1 MFLTIYVWAEVRREK
16 RKTLTPETWH
26 HIKELF
32 EAALERAPDERPA
45 FLDHAC
51 DGDESLRSEVESL
64 LTSYEEGESFMER
77 PAVALAAE
85 SLAGSRS
92 ESLIGQAIG
101 HYQVI
106 REIGRGGMGEVYL
119 VQDHRLGRSVALK
132 LLPSLFTKDEDRL
145 RRFEQEARTASALNH
160 PNVCVIHEVGETAD
174 DRHYIAMEYVDGET
188 LRQVMTSRRMRL
200 DEVLEVAVQTASGLA
215 AAHEVGIVH
224 RDIKPE
230 NIMLRRDGYVKVL
243 DFGLAKLTEQEA
255 ADVGAPAG
263 ARLKTD
269 TGVVMGT
276 SSYMSPEQARGLA
289 VDARTDIWSLGVV
302 IYEMVTGEAPFKG
315 DTTSDVIVSI
325 LDREPQPLEHCRPA
339 VPAELQE
346 IVSKTL
352 RKSREERYQTIE
364 ELAGKLKSLKQELE
378 YAARNETAG
387 ELANR
392 TSKQVKR
399 LTSSAYLISG
409 IKRHQKAV
417 ALTVAMLIT
426 VLAASAYFQ
435 FARSHQTIDSLAAL
449 PFLNVGADPNT
460 EYLSDGITESLI
472 NSLSQLPDLKVIS
485 FSSVTRYR
493 GQQIDPQA
501 VARALGVRAL
511 LVGKVTQRGDDLL
524 VSAELVDTRDNR
536 HIWGEQYTRKLSGLV
551 ALQKEISRGVS
562 DKLRLQLSGEQKER
576 LTKRYTEST
585 EAYQLY
591 LKGRYHWNKWT
602 PEGWQKSIGYF
613 QQAIEKDPS
622 YALAYVGVSNAY
634 AALGFFDVMLPREAR
649 PKAEEAAVKALEIDD
664 TLGEAH
670 AALGVVK
677 YSYDWDWAAAER
689 ELKRAIELNPND
701 EVAHTVYAYY
711 LHSMG
716 RANEGLA
723 EMKRA
728 YELNPL
734 SIRINS
740 GLGDMLA
747 FAHAHRQ
754 YDQAIAQFR
763 KTIELEPAQWILGS
777 IYWHLG
783 AVYEK
788 KGMHVEAIAEYQ
800 KGMNLDGDSDLAAA
814 LEQDYKTSGFIEAK
828 RVMLQKNLQKMR
840 EASKQKRVPPLGF
853 AFIYAELGEKE
864 QAFEWLEKA
873 YEERSSAL
881 VHLGNG
887 LVCTCDVLRS
897 DPRFADLLRRIG
909 LPPP

>member
-1 MFLTIYVWAEVRREK
+1 M
-16 RKTLTPETWH
+16 TPERWH
-26 HIKELF
+26 RVKEIF
-32 EAALERAPDERPA
+32 ETALECAPGERPA
-45 FLDHAC
+45 FLTQVC

-64 LTSYEEGESFMER
+64 LASYDGGESFMER
-77 PAVALAAE
+77 SAMALAAE
-85 SLAGSRS
+85 TLAGSQG
-92 ESLIGQAIG
+92 EFLVGQTIG
-101 HYQVI
+101 HYQVT
-106 REIGRGGMGEVYL
+106 REIGSGGMGEVYL
-119 VQDHRLGRSVALK
+119 AQDTRLGRHVALK
-132 LLPSLFTKDEDRL
+132 LLPTLFTTDNDRL

-160 PNVCVIHEVGETAD
+160 PNVCVIHEVGETEEGH
-174 DRHYIAMEYVDGET
+174 HYIAMEYVEGET
-188 LRQVMTSRRMRL
+188 LRQHMTSTRMEL
-200 DEVLEVAVQTASGLA
+200 SNVIDVAVQIASALK
-215 AAHEVGIVH
+215 AAHEVGVMH

-243 DFGLAKLTEQEA
+243 DFGLAKLTEQRA
-255 ADVGAPAG
+255 ADLAAPAG
-263 ARLKTD
+263 ARVKTD
-269 TGVVMGT
+269 TGLVMGT

-289 VDARTDIWSLGVV
+289 VDGRTDIWSLGVV
-302 IYEMVTGEAPFKG
+302 LYEMVTGEAPFKG
-315 DTTSDVIVSI
+315 ETTSDVIVSI

-352 RKSREERYQTIE
+352 SKSREERYQTIE

-378 YAARNETAG
+378 YAARSETAG

-392 TSKQVKR
+392 TGKQVKR
-399 LTSSAYLISG
+399 LMSSAEYLISG
-409 IKRHQKAV
+409 IRRHQKAV

-435 FARSHQTIDSLAAL
+435 LARSNKTIDSLAAL
-449 PFLNVGADPNT
+449 PFVNVGADPNS

-472 NSLSQLPDLKVIS
+472 NSLSQLPNLKVIS
-485 FSSVTRYR
+485 FSSVSRYR

-501 VARALGVRAL
+501 VARDLGVRAL
-511 LVGKVTQRGDDLL
+511 LVGKVMQRGDDLL
-524 VSAELVDTRDNR
+524 VSAELVDTLDNS
-536 HIWGEQYTRKLSGLV
+536 HIWGEQYNRKLSGLL
-551 ALQKEISRGVS
+551 ALQKEISREISG
-562 DKLRLQLSGEQKER
+562 KLRQQLSGEQKER

-602 PEGWQKSIGYF
+602 PDGWQKSIEYF

-622 YALAYVGVSNAY
+622 YALAYVGVANAHS
-634 AALGFFDVMLPREAR
+634 ALGFFDVMLPREAL
-649 PKAEEAAVKALEIDD
+649 PKAEEAALKALEIDD

-670 AALGVVK
+670 AALGGVK
-677 YSYDWDWAAAER
+677 YLYDWDWAAAER

-711 LHSMG
+711 LHSMN
-716 RANEGLA
+716 RADEGLA

-728 YELNPL
+728 YELDPL

-754 YDQAIAQFR
+754 YDEAIEQFR
-763 KTIELEPAQWILGS
+763 KIIELEPAQWALEGA
-777 IYWHLG
+777 YWHLG

-788 KGMHVEAIAEYQ
+788 KGMYVEAIAEYQ
-800 KGMNLDGDSDLAAA
+800 KSMKLSGDSDLAAA
-814 LEQDYKTSGFIEAK
+814 FEQDYKASGFSEAK
-828 RVMLQKNLQKMR
+828 RVVMQKNLQKLG
-840 EASKQKRVPPLGF
+840 EASKRGRVPPLHF
-853 AFIYAELGEKE
+853 AFIYADLGEKE

-881 VHLGNG
+881 VHLGDG
-887 LVCTCDVLRS
+887 TACTCDALRS

>member
-1 MFLTIYVWAEVRREK
+1 MGNHNK
-16 RKTLTPETWH
+16 MTPERWQSV
-26 HIKELF
+26 KELF
-32 EAALERAPDERPA
+32 EYALERAPEERSA
-45 FLDHAC
+45 FLEQAC
-51 DGDESLRSEVESL
+51 DGDESLRGEVQSL
-64 LTSYEEGESFMER
+64 LASYEEGESFMEK
-77 PAVALAAE
+77 PAVASAAE

-92 ESLIGQAIG
+92 ESLIGQTIG
-101 HYQVI
+101 HYQVV
-106 REIGRGGMGEVYL
+106 REIGSGGMGEVYL
-119 VQDHRLGRSVALK
+119 AQDTRLGRSVALK
-132 LLPSLFTKDEDRL
+132 LLPNLFTRDEDRL
-145 RRFEQEARTASALNH
+145 SRFEQEAHAASALNH
-160 PNVCVIHEVGETAD
+160 PNVCVIYEVGETEY
-174 DRHYIAMEYVDGET
+174 DRHYMAMEYVEGVT
-188 LRQVMTSRRMRL
+188 LRQHMTEARL
-200 DEVLEVAVQTASGLA
+200 KLGEVLDVAVQVASGLA
-215 AAHEVGIVH
+215 AAHEVGVVH

-230 NIMLRRDGYVKVL
+230 NIMMRRDGYVKVL

-255 ADVGAPAG
+255 PDGAAPAG
-263 ARLKTD
+263 SRVKTD

-276 SSYMSPEQARGLA
+276 SSYMSPEQARGLS
-289 VDARTDIWSLGVV
+289 VDGRTDIWSLGVV

-325 LDREPQPLEHCRPA
+325 LDREPQPLEHFGSA

-352 RKSREERYQTIE
+352 SKSREERYQTIE
-364 ELAGKLKSLKQELE
+364 ELAAKLKSLKQELE

-387 ELANR
+387 QLANR
-392 TSKQVKR
+392 TGKQVKR
-399 LTSSAYLISG
+399 LTSSAKYLISG

-426 VLAASAYFQ
+426 VLAASAYFR
-435 FARSHQTIDSLAAL
+435 FARSNKTIDSLAAL
-449 PFLNVGADPNT
+449 PFVNVDADPNT

-472 NSLSQLPDLKVIS
+472 NSLSHLPNLKVIS
-485 FSSVTRYR
+485 FSSVSRYR
-493 GQQIDPQA
+493 EQQIDPQA
-501 VARALGVRAL
+501 VARDLGVRAL

-524 VSAELVDTRDNR
+524 VSAELVDTLDNS
-536 HIWGEQYTRKLSGLV
+536 HIWGEQYNRKLSGLL
-551 ALQKEISRGVS
+551 ALQKEISREIS
-562 DKLRLQLSGEQKER
+562 DKLRQRLSGEQKER

-602 PEGWQKSIGYF
+602 PAGWQKSIEYF

-622 YALAYVGVSNAY
+622 YALAYVGVANAY
-634 AALGFFDVMLPREAR
+634 AALGFFDVMIPREAA
-649 PKAEEAAVKALEIDD
+649 PKAEKAAVKALEIDD

-670 AALGVVK
+670 AALGGVK

-689 ELKRAIELNPND
+689 ELNRAIELNPND

-723 EMKRA
+723 EMKQA

-754 YDQAIAQFR
+754 YDQAIEQFR

-788 KGMHVEAIAEYQ
+788 KGMYVEAIAEYQ
-800 KGMNLDGDSDLAAA
+800 KGMNLSGDSDLAAA
-814 LEQDYKTSGFIEAK
+814 FEQSYKASGFREAK
-828 RVMLQKNLQKMR
+828 RVVMQKNLQKMR
-840 EASKQKRVPPLGF
+840 EASKRERVPPLPF

-881 VHLGNG
+881 VHLGDG
-887 LVCTCDVLRS
+887 IPCTCDALRS

-909 LPPP
+909 LPPL

>member
-1 MFLTIYVWAEVRREK
+1 M
-16 RKTLTPETWH
+16 TPERWH
-26 HIKELF
+26 RIKELF
-32 EAALERAPDERPA
+32 ESALERPPEERYA
-45 FLDHAC
+45 FLDRAC
-51 DGDESLRSEVESL
+51 DGDEFLRKEVESL
-64 LTSYEEGESFMER
+64 ITSHEQTGSFIDSPAYELGAELLTEDQAGKLVGQRIAHYEIL
-77 PAVALAAE
+77 AL
-85 SLAGSRS
+85 LGS
-92 ESLIGQAIG
+92 
-101 HYQVI
+101 
-106 REIGRGGMGEVYL
+106 GGMGEVYL
-119 VQDHRLGRSVALK
+119 AHDTRLGRKIALK
-132 LLPSLFTKDEDRL
+132 LLPTHFTTDKDRL
-145 RRFEQEARTASALNH
+145 RRFEQEAHAASTLSH
-160 PNVCVIHEVGETAD
+160 PNVCVIHEVGETED
-174 DRHYIAMEYVDGET
+174 DRHYIAMEYVEGVT
-188 LRQVMTSRRMRL
+188 LRQHMTDARL
-200 DEVLEVAVQTASGLA
+200 KLIEALDVAVQVASGLA
-215 AAHEVGIVH
+215 AAHEVGVTH

-243 DFGLAKLTEQEA
+243 DFGLAKLTEQPTIDVSTA
-255 ADVGAPAG
+255 VGA
-263 ARLKTD
+263 RVKTD

-315 DTTSDVIVSI
+315 ETTSDVIVSI
-325 LDREPQPLEHCRPA
+325 LDREPQPIEHCRPA
-339 VPAELQE
+339 IPTELQD

-352 RKSREERYQTIE
+352 SKSREERYQTIE

-392 TSKQVKR
+392 TDKQVKR
-399 LTSSAYLISG
+399 LTSSANYLIG
-409 IKRHQKAV
+409 AIKRHQKAV
-417 ALTVAMLIT
+417 ALAVAMLIF

-449 PFLNVGADPNT
+449 PFVNVDADPNT

-472 NSLSQLPDLKVIS
+472 NSLSQLPNLKVIS
-485 FSSVTRYR
+485 FSSVSRYR
-493 GQQIDPQA
+493 GQRIDPQA
-501 VARALGVRAL
+501 VARDLGVRAL
-511 LVGKVTQRGDDLL
+511 LVGKVTQRGDDLI
-524 VSAELVDTRDNR
+524 VSAELVDTLDNS
-536 HIWGEQYTRKLSGLV
+536 HIWGEQYNRKLSGLL
-551 ALQKEISRGVS
+551 ALQKEISREIS
-562 DKLRLQLSGEQKER
+562 DKLQLRVSGEQRER

-602 PEGWQKSIGYF
+602 PEGWQKSIEYF
-613 QQAIEKDPS
+613 QQAIEKDPG

-634 AALGFFDVMLPREAR
+634 NALGFFDVMLPREAW
-649 PKAEEAAVKALEIDD
+649 PKAKEAAVKALEIDD

-670 AALGVVK
+670 AALGSVK
-677 YSYDWDWAAAER
+677 YLYDWDWAAAER

-716 RANEGLA
+716 RADEGLA

-740 GLGDMLA
+740 GLADMLA

-754 YDQAIAQFR
+754 YDQAIEQFR

-788 KGMHVEAIAEYQ
+788 KGMYVEAIAEYQ
-800 KGMNLDGDSDLAAA
+800 KGMNLSGDSDLAAA
-814 LEQDYKTSGFIEAK
+814 FEQAYKASGFREAK
-828 RVMLQKNLQKMR
+828 RVVMQKNLKKMIEVSKR
-840 EASKQKRVPPLGF
+840 ERVPPLPF
-853 AFIYAELGEKE
+853 AFIHADLGEKE
-864 QAFEWLEKA
+864 PAFEWLEKA

-881 VHLGNG
+881 VHLGDG
-887 LVCTCDVLRS
+887 IACTCDALRS

>member
-1 MFLTIYVWAEVRREK
+1 V
-16 RKTLTPETWH
+16 TPERWQQV
-26 HIKELF
+26 KELF
-32 EAALERAPDERPA
+32 ESALERAPNERSA

-51 DGDESLRSEVESL
+51 DGYESLRSEVKSL
-64 LTSYEEGESFMER
+64 LASYEEGESFMER
-77 PAVALAAE
+77 PAVAMAAE
-85 SLAGSRS
+85 TLAGSRS
-92 ESLIGQAIG
+92 ESLVGQTIG
-101 HYQVI
+101 HYQVT
-106 REIGRGGMGEVYL
+106 REIGSGGMGEVYL
-119 VQDHRLGRSVALK
+119 AQDVKLGRKVALK
-132 LLPSLFTKDEDRL
+132 LLPTIFTADEDRL

-160 PNVCVIHEVGETAD
+160 PNVCVIYEVGETEEG
-174 DRHYIAMEYVDGET
+174 RHYIAMEYVDGVT
-188 LRQVMTSRRMRL
+188 LRQHMTEARL
-200 DEVLEVAVQTASGLA
+200 KLSEVLDVAAQVASGLA
-215 AAHEVGIVH
+215 AAHEVGVMH

-230 NIMLRRDGYVKVL
+230 NLMLRRDGYVKVL
-243 DFGLAKLTEQEA
+243 DFGLAKLTEQPT
-255 ADVGAPAG
+255 ADVTIAAG
-263 ARLKTD
+263 KRAKTD

-276 SSYMSPEQARGLA
+276 SSYMSPEQARGLS

-315 DTTSDVIVSI
+315 ETTSDVIVSI
-325 LDREPQPLEHCRPA
+325 LEREPQPLEHRRPA

-352 RKSREERYQTIE
+352 SKSREERYQTIE
-364 ELAGKLKSLKQELE
+364 ELSGNLKSLKQELE
-378 YAARNETAG
+378 YAARNETAD
-387 ELANR
+387 ELA
-392 TSKQVKR
+392 TPTGQQVQR
-399 LTSSAYLISG
+399 LTSSAKYLISG
-409 IKRHQKAV
+409 IKRHQKAL
-417 ALTVAMLIT
+417 ALTIGMLIT
-426 VLAASAYFQ
+426 ILAASAYFQ
-435 FARSHQTIDSLAAL
+435 FARSQQTIDSLAAL
-449 PFLNVGADPNT
+449 PFVNVGADPNT

-485 FSSVTRYR
+485 FSSVSRYR
-493 GQQIDPQA
+493 GQEIDPQA
-501 VARALGVRAL
+501 VARTLGVRAL
-511 LVGKVTQRGDDLL
+511 LVGKVMQRGDDLI

-536 HIWGEQYTRKLSGLV
+536 HIWGEQYTRKLSGLL

-602 PEGWQKSIGYF
+602 PEGWQKSIEHF

-634 AALGFFDVMLPREAR
+634 YALGFFGVMLPREAW
-649 PKAEEAAVKALEIDD
+649 PKSEAAAVKALEIDD

-670 AALGVVK
+670 AALGIVK
-677 YSYDWDWAAAER
+677 YLYDWDWAAAER
-689 ELKRAIELNPND
+689 ELKRAIELNPD
-701 EVAHTVYAYY
+701 DAVAHAVYAYY

-716 RANEGLA
+716 RADEGLA

-728 YELNPL
+728 YELDPL

-740 GLGDMLA
+740 GLGDILA
-747 FAHAHRQ
+747 FAHAHRR
-754 YDQAIAQFR
+754 YDEAIEQFR
-763 KTIELEPAQWILGS
+763 KTIELAPSPWILS
-777 IYWHLG
+777 SVYWHLG

-788 KGMHVEAIAEYQ
+788 KGMYAEAIAEYQ
-800 KGMNLDGDSDLAAA
+800 KGMNLTGDSDLAAA
-814 LEQDYKTSGFIEAK
+814 LEQDHKTSGFIEAK
-828 RVMLQKNLQKMR
+828 RIMFRKTLQKMR
-840 EASKQKRVPPLGF
+840 EASTRERVSPLDF

-873 YEERSSAL
+873 YEERSSPL

-887 LVCTCDVLRS
+887 LVCTCDALRS